1 VFYNIGLFLRFIMML
16 LVGAQGEWKT
26 LDMDLSGRLRTSRRW
41 SVSTADNHWTAHEP
55 INKVGTKATEYWF
68 SRTELL
74 LKKHMKPNFRTFREE
89 EPKG

>member
-1 VFYNIGLFLRFIMML
+1 MDKNNI
-16 LVGAQGEWKT
+16 Q
-26 LDMDLSGRLRTSRRW
+26 
-41 SVSTADNHWTAHEP
+41 
-55 INKVGTKATEYWF
+55 ATEYWF

>member
-1 VFYNIGLFLRFIMML
+1 ML

-26 LDMDLSGRLRTSRRW
+26 LESYGIGRRW
-41 SVSTADNHWTAHEP
+41 KADASHNHWTSHEP
-55 INKVGTKATEYWF
+55 MDKNNVQATEYWF

-74 LKKHMKPNFRTFREE
+74 FKKHMKPNFRTFRNE

>member
-1 VFYNIGLFLRFIMML
+1 MFYNIGLFLRFIAML

-26 LDMDLSGRLRTSRRW
+26 LESYGIGRRW
-41 SVSTADNHWTAHEP
+41 KSDASHNHWTSHEP
-55 INKVGTKATEYWF
+55 MDKNNLQATEYWF